1 MLCIYTWKLL
11 LRELFLRKEADK
23 VQEPYRFPRNN
34 VTFSPVGRSN
44 RGKVLKQTCIEPNKT
59 IQGRKE
65 I

>member
-1 MLCIYTWKLL
+1 MYLWKLL
-11 LRELFLRKEADK
+11 LKEIFLRKEADK
-23 VQEPYRFPRNN
+23 VQESCRFPRNN